1 MITNK
6 KIEKLEIIFENNESY
21 TLNFDEIENCL
32 LYNLHRNIQIN
43 ENGKDGGVY
52 DFTDCDEV
60 IIYINQKG
68 LKSNTSSLDGTLT
81 LEERVSY
88 KDITHLAL
96 HYDNDTSEYVSVYW
110 PINSEKENSSQN
122 NLYFEDADKNEVLA
136 IIIKKGLVIG
146 ELEEYGIE

>member
-6 KIEKLEIIFENNESY
+6 KLEKLEIIFENNESY
-21 TLNFDEIENCL
+21 TLNFDEIENCF

-60 IIYINQKG
+60 AIYINQKG

-88 KDITHLAL
+88 KDITYLAL
-96 HYDNDTSEYVSVYW
+96 HYDNNTSEYVSVYW

-136 IIIKKGLVIG
+136 IIIKKGLTIG
-146 ELEEYGIE
+146 ELEAYGIE